1 MTRQTLVYKIIQRL
15 KEEGAL
21 EIENYMNYI
30 EQVNDMYNIIE
41 EELKDFTLIKGEVI
55 E

>member
-1 MTRQTLVYKIIQRL
+1 MTRQTLIWKMINSL
-15 KEEGAL
+15 HEEGAL

-30 EQVNDMYNIIE
+30 EQANDMYSIIE
-41 EELKDFTLIKGEVI
+41 RVLDNIVLIEGSVI